1 MKTEKRF
8 LSRMLAMLLVFAML
22 AGLSVR
28 VRAREQSTS
37 RQIQALPYQ
46 GEHPLAPGISDAFLE
61 SQPQYEPEDP
71 VDIIVELKEKPLL
84 SSYVKS
90 KFADLQSYKTSHS
103 GSALEARLLAQQQT
117 VLAHMEQEL
126 DSQAEVLYY
135 YTTVMNGFSVR
146 AKYGDLELIRSLPG
160 VQNAFVAAESRLVEP
175 TMESAA
181 EMSNAIAAWNAQYK
195 GTGTT
200 IAIIDT
206 GLDVD
211 HEAFVTDPTGAVYD
225 KTGIANT
232 MHLLSF
238 VAEAAH
244 GSLTAEDVYVS
255 LKVPFAFDYADNDC
269 DVTPDQA
276 WNMNTAS
283 HGTHVA
289 GIAAGY
295 AETPEG
301 EVTFCGVAPDAQ
313 LLIMKVFSDYGNG
326 AYDSTTLAAL
336 EDAVS
341 LGADVINMSLGSAS
355 GFTVSRD
362 ETVAAVYER
371 VREAGITLMCAA
383 GNDYDSALGNN
394 SGYHMSLTANIDTG
408 VVSAPATYAGAVAVA
423 SAENVVAQLPALS
436 AGDRMITYTGID
448 VDIKSIAGTYE
459 YVMIDG
465 IGTVE
470 DYAAAGDLSGKIAV
484 VQRGE
489 LTFTEKVLNGQAA
502 KAAAVIIYN
511 NIDENLNYM
520 TVEGSSIPAVYISL
534 EDGRYLKS
542 LSDKRLTVHAQDQF
556 MPNPTAGQISQF
568 SSLGVTAE
576 LTLKPEITAPGG
588 YIYSA
593 LPESMGNYGSMS
605 GTSMASPFMAG
616 AAALVRQYL
625 KDRYPSLSAQRIQEM
640 TIQLLMSTA
649 QPLMNAES
657 GCFYSP
663 RMQGNGLVDVGAA
676 LETPAYIRTGPE
688 ANSENRPVVNLGD
701 DVERSG
707 VYNLAFQ
714 VINTS
719 SQDVTYDME
728 VVTLAPQVFHDGDAA
743 YLDTT
748 SVMLDASGKKVQTIT
763 VPAGQTVEVSCG
775 ITLSQADKD
784 YLDANFENGSY
795 VEGFVRLVSQTGVPL
810 TLSFLGFYG
819 DWTAAPILDSAAW
832 YETDKQASNLRHQAV
847 SYVPYYRSFAVLGE
861 NAYCPEPQTYDPQ
874 HFYISPNADGYF
886 DNVQLLVSL
895 LRNAETVTYT
905 VTDEA
910 GTVHYE
916 AVSHKNFKTI
926 FDQTTEEMV
935 PASVYEGY
943 APEPYG
949 GTDAFGNV
957 LPDGTR
963 LTYTV
968 TATFAYPNHPSNTQN
983 TTFSFPL
990 GIDTVAPK
998 LEGMSVRVVQENER
1012 RYLEGIFTDA
1022 NAVMDIAVMGVQT
1035 YGSSHYPDVRTRR
1048 DVYGDGSP
1056 RQEFRVDITDIT
1068 SETLYL
1074 SGWDYAYN
1082 VSEYY
1087 IPLVD
1092 ADGLALTEESLL
1104 LHVGQQ
1110 AQLSAINNTD
1120 SEDTAVIWSTDDGA
1134 TVSVTEYGMV
1144 TAHKPG
1150 VAMISATT
1158 ANGETA
1164 TCMVGVR
1171 DRGTVEKLSLNVQQI
1186 TVPLGSAAQLTI
1198 QEILPEGIFRSD
1210 DEVEWTTD
1218 NSQVVGLYGSYFY
1231 ADAVGTATI
1240 TATLDGVS
1248 DSCVVT
1254 VVPVDGDRELFLR
1267 NEYPVEWGG
1276 EYVTMQKDYVS
1287 PADHWHF
1294 FYGRFRSQGTELDV
1308 VEDLIWTTSDSSI
1321 VNIAVDPDGTGQ
1333 LREDGSIL
1341 ADHIMAQYVG
1351 AGMAT
1356 ITATTRDGSQ
1366 SRSFTVYL
1374 LPNDQPMYIYFD
1386 PTVVTMELGQTLEA
1400 GCSIE
1405 PVSVEEQ
1412 FNKIYWKS
1420 LDPRVA
1426 TVEDGVITAR
1436 YPGYTMITGTL
1447 TSGYDNC
1454 LMVYVEGIVKS
1465 QLQALVDQA
1474 KAIDLSACRDGQS
1487 KDAFLAA
1494 LARAEAVLA
1503 DDTADQTQIDAAQ
1516 DALLAAIDALE
1527 SRLPF
1532 TDVPDDAW
1540 YYEGLRYVW
1549 QKGLMLGI
1557 EQNVFDPESPITRG
1571 QLITV
1576 LHRLAGSPQAKAP
1589 DPFSDIPENRYYTA
1603 AVAWA
1608 YENNIT
1614 TGVTETLFAPEAS
1627 VTREQMVTFF
1637 ARYAEMEGHTVETD
1651 GNLDAFID
1659 GGSVSTYAVTAMTWA
1674 VSAGLINGVDE
1685 STLAPQG
1692 NATRAQMAAILMR
1705 YCEAMN

>member
-1 MKTEKRF
+1 MKTEKRI
-8 LSRMLAMLLVFAML
+8 LSRMLAMLLIFAML
-22 AGLSVR
+22 AGLSVS

-46 GEHPLAPGISDAFLE
+46 GEHPLAPGISDASLE

-90 KFADLQSYKTSHS
+90 KFADLQSYKASHS

-117 VLAHMEQEL
+117 VLTHMEQEL
-126 DSQAEVLYY
+126 DSQAEVLYR

-211 HEAFVTDPTGAVYD
+211 HEAFMTDPTGAVYD
-225 KTGIANT
+225 KAGIANT

-301 EVTFCGVAPDAQ
+301 EVAFCGVAPDAQ

-383 GNDYDSALGNN
+383 GNDYDSALNNN

-502 KAAAVIIYN
+502 NAAAVIIYN

-534 EDGRYLKS
+534 ENGRYLKN

-556 MPNPTAGQISQF
+556 MPSPTAGQISQF
-568 SSLGVTAE
+568 SSLGVTPE

-649 QPLMNAES
+649 RPLMNAES

-688 ANSENRPVVNLGD
+688 AN
-701 DVERSG
+701 
-707 VYNLAFQ
+707 
-714 VINTS
+714 
-719 SQDVTYDME
+719 
-728 VVTLAPQVFHDGDAA
+728 
-743 YLDTT
+743 
-748 SVMLDASGKKVQTIT
+748 
-763 VPAGQTVEVSCG
+763 
-775 ITLSQADKD
+775 
-784 YLDANFENGSY
+784 
-795 VEGFVRLVSQTGVPL
+795 
-810 TLSFLGFYG
+810 
-819 DWTAAPILDSAAW
+819 
-832 YETDKQASNLRHQAV
+832 
-847 SYVPYYRSFAVLGE
+847 
-861 NAYCPEPQTYDPQ
+861 
-874 HFYISPNADGYF
+874 
-886 DNVQLLVSL
+886 
-895 LRNAETVTYT
+895 
-905 VTDEA
+905 
-910 GTVHYE
+910 
-916 AVSHKNFKTI
+916 
-926 FDQTTEEMV
+926 
-935 PASVYEGY
+935 
-943 APEPYG
+943 
-949 GTDAFGNV
+949 
-957 LPDGTR
+957 
-963 LTYTV
+963 
-968 TATFAYPNHPSNTQN
+968 
-983 TTFSFPL
+983 
-990 GIDTVAPK
+990 
-998 LEGMSVRVVQENER
+998 
-1012 RYLEGIFTDA
+1012 
-1022 NAVMDIAVMGVQT
+1022 
-1035 YGSSHYPDVRTRR
+1035 
-1048 DVYGDGSP
+1048 
-1056 RQEFRVDITDIT
+1056 
-1068 SETLYL
+1068 
-1074 SGWDYAYN
+1074 
-1082 VSEYY
+1082 
-1087 IPLVD
+1087 
-1092 ADGLALTEESLL
+1092 
-1104 LHVGQQ
+1104 
-1110 AQLSAINNTD
+1110 
-1120 SEDTAVIWSTDDGA
+1120 
-1134 TVSVTEYGMV
+1134 
-1144 TAHKPG
+1144 
-1150 VAMISATT
+1150 
-1158 ANGETA
+1158 
-1164 TCMVGVR
+1164 
-1171 DRGTVEKLSLNVQQI
+1171 
-1186 TVPLGSAAQLTI
+1186 
-1198 QEILPEGIFRSD
+1198 
-1210 DEVEWTTD
+1210 
-1218 NSQVVGLYGSYFY
+1218 
-1231 ADAVGTATI
+1231 
-1240 TATLDGVS
+1240 
-1248 DSCVVT
+1248 
-1254 VVPVDGDRELFLR
+1254 
-1267 NEYPVEWGG
+1267 
-1276 EYVTMQKDYVS
+1276 
-1287 PADHWHF
+1287 
-1294 FYGRFRSQGTELDV
+1294 
-1308 VEDLIWTTSDSSI
+1308 
-1321 VNIAVDPDGTGQ
+1321 
-1333 LREDGSIL
+1333 
-1341 ADHIMAQYVG
+1341 
-1351 AGMAT
+1351 
-1356 ITATTRDGSQ
+1356 
-1366 SRSFTVYL
+1366 
-1374 LPNDQPMYIYFD
+1374 FD
-1386 PTVVTMELGQTLEA
+1386 PTVVTMELGQTLET

-1436 YPGYTMITGTL
+1436 HPGYTMITGTL

-1503 DDTADQTQIDAAQ
+1503 DDTADQTEIDAAQ
-1516 DALLAAIDALE
+1516 DALQAAMDALE

-1540 YYEGLRYVW
+1540 YYEALRYVW

-1576 LHRLAGSPQAKAP
+1576 LHRLAGLPQAKAP

-1614 TGVTETLFAPEAS
+1614 TGVSETLFAPEAS

-1637 ARYAEMEGHTVETD
+1637 ARYAEMEGHTVETE

-1659 GGSVSTYAVTAMTWA
+1659 GGSVSTYAVTAMAWA

-1685 STLAPQG
+1685 ATLAPQG
-1692 NATRAQMAAILMR
+1692 NATRAQMATILMR